1 MWLSCT
7 LSPIL
12 IFCPKNHHLNSL
24 FNSVRFH
31 VIFLHFC
38 QQWFF
43 SSGPRLGH
51 RKDNKDAPSN
61 KVCTFLSFFLCF
73 TATKSHFPLPAQDAS
88 VEPSL
93 VKNNINLVTAEPTV
107 TLKQSF
113 DTRKLTP
120 TVQPVLPTRRS
131 SGQAAENEED
141 LSSSND
147 GFRLSVMVPCQ
158 DPNTGYTKKCL
169 LVKKTL

>member
-1 MWLSCT
+1 MLFSC
-7 LSPIL
+7 
-12 IFCPKNHHLNSL
+12 IFVNSDFFPLVLDWATGRITKTRHLTKFAL
-24 FNSVRFH
+24 
-31 VIFLHFC
+31 
-38 QQWFF
+38 
-43 SSGPRLGH
+43 
-51 RKDNKDAPSN
+51 
-61 KVCTFLSFFLCF
+61 FLSFFLCF